1 MPSYNVLLKDGTSAT
16 VEAPPNATKQQ
27 LAEAINRQ
35 KRSYYSTETFE
46 EARARRAEKLARLQE
61 EARQASERFRETQ
74 RGSFTRGLDIGTDL
88 VGQATGSALEGIGS
102 LLGLEGLEEY
112 GAEVALENEADAQR
126 KSQYQTRFDDIEDVG
141 DFFSYLG
148 GIAGESAPQL
158 AAGIAGG
165 IAGALAAPVVGTG
178 AAVAGI
184 AGATAANLPFFYGMN
199 RERQKEAVEQGLRTE
214 VSEGAA
220 FLTALPQALL
230 DGIADRLLIGGA
242 GALGITQKALTGGGV
257 FTRGT
262 KGIGTGA
269 IVEAPTEVGQQMLER
284 AQAGLSLDS
293 DEALAEYRE
302 AAIAGGLLGSAV
314 RGTTGALNIGTEP
327 EGDPTPGPET
337 TVPPAAQ
344 GLGSLVDPTDE
355 QVFTQMRESELAREG
370 AELRR
375 LAQLD
380 AEAEADVTAREAA
393 TEEERAAVD
402 AVTEGTPTEIER
414 EAAIRA
420 GEEQGAVTTTTIDGE
435 TTTEV
440 KSIDELRDTVETTDE
455 AVTETRPL
463 ADTDFDDFGFGKR
476 AAVRKRLIGK
486 DLNDKAVQ
494 DDLRESAGKLRKNK
508 AQTLD
513 AIGRKIKETE
523 VEKTES
529 DVFVDEDLK
538 KKEEKITRLQEDVA
552 AQADRVQTVAAE
564 ADTRRGADA
573 EQKMS
578 FLAENK
584 IPKSETLKGLEQQKK
599 DKEREIRD
607 IEDSMPDREGV
618 KARVQAI
625 MMQDAGAQPDPTLTN
640 EQQKQEFN
648 VALKKATDVVKA
660 EQRGLERELGV
671 ANNELIDINRR
682 ISLETETLLAES
694 DDRAIRGPERRVA
707 TEVRKR
713 EIADEIT
720 ELEAIKKPNKNQ
732 KKRLTQLKKDQEAI
746 GKPEKRTVTR
756 GGKKEEVKVTE
767 KEDVARREL
776 DEGLEEVQTEA
787 KQDFTGVAS
796 KFEDA
801 PNITK
806 EQDTTIAKFATG
818 DKPKDKKALAAYRY
832 FNKDMSIKDA
842 LYMIIYDV
850 HELQRDGAS
859 SRSARKADYVS
870 EEVFKDLQFTGGDN
884 AANAFEWAMEN
895 VDGFADQAV
904 ETLTALNAERGVL
917 SAEEV
922 SRVAGDIDALMDIN
936 NYALNVASAGYS
948 RNVDLYDPRESGRYV
963 SNSKVS
969 ELLADLPA
977 DERPTAAQ
985 IRDMRDKERQ
995 AEKEAM
1001 SLPVDSQINLDIP
1014 MHPVAK
1020 KLMREKDLAGALN
1033 ALSITSNNKRIKQLA
1048 KEFGK
1053 RVGTTKIKVVK
1064 NLKNKEGVPAAGL
1077 FDPETNT
1084 ISIDSEK
1091 GLNTHVLLHEMGH
1104 ALTAAQVANPKSG
1117 LAKRL
1122 NTLFNDVKGEL
1133 STARG
1138 AANLDEFIAESQA
1151 NPEFRSELARIT
1163 VRGENALRRF
1173 INIISD
1179 FYNRIIGRPSD
1190 ALSRADRLIQ
1200 GIIAPAPETRN
1211 SGELLMAVNQGQG
1224 VKFTREY
1231 GKDVVGQVKQIRDD
1245 TFTDGV
1251 KGLFG
1256 LGKNAAKYVGLAS
1269 VNSFALG
1276 DVGKALGIGDGAMRI
1291 HEALQR
1297 QNARINNA
1305 DKVLDGTLKS
1315 VEEKLKKIGKE
1326 KTITFNKIV
1335 HEATFNEVDPSLT
1348 KQEAEKKYENKNV
1361 AGTSTKKID
1370 FWQQMQDDWNSLERE
1385 GKDAYLQ
1392 LKNTY
1397 NTLFENLLDQLGKRI
1412 INVAGDNPSSRK
1424 TRNELF
1430 EILRKNR
1437 IEPYFPL
1444 VREGDFWLRYEINT
1458 GTEAQPNMEIVVES
1472 FDSKAARDRYAF
1484 KLQNATLEKDGFTVP
1499 TESIKDHGSLDSIGF
1514 ENAPPTSYVSN
1525 IIDTLNKNIP
1535 KVAGVDKN
1543 QVINEIVQQFISSVP
1558 ESSILKAFKN
1568 RENVLGF
1575 QQDAVRAF
1583 QIRAYGMARRT
1594 ANIQSSEDIRQQQQY
1609 AKEQITKWAKEG
1621 ELGENRLENGRLL
1634 DNELDARI
1642 KEALSPSNSFIDQ
1655 TAKTANRLAF
1665 IGTMGFNVASA
1676 LVNGAQVPVV
1686 VTPYLAANTSFDT
1699 ALSAVKTAT
1708 RFFSGSGLDHE
1719 VPMYNPDGSVSNI
1732 KVSGMPSIDNYYA
1745 ADENGTLIL
1754 RDDKDIPD
1762 LDKAYY
1768 SLPIGK
1774 GKFKTYT
1781 KREFLTMLRPVVQ
1794 AASDHSLLNRSLW
1807 ADTLGIEL
1815 GGKTKGGKLTG
1826 MWEKFNLWGALPFHT
1841 VERAN
1846 RQVTIVAS
1854 FLNELAR
1861 LNTKP
1866 NAAKGENNLTEGQ
1879 MQAQALGDALSQTEQ
1894 MNGSVSLST
1903 APRIAQSGIG
1913 RVAMMFRTYGVSMYY
1928 HQFKMARAALKQ
1940 AKENGLD
1947 DYSIQQARR
1956 QFVASQV
1963 AVAALSGVQGITA
1976 IGLLQAMADLFLLD
1990 DDEEDADT
1998 VTRKFLGDPLYKG
2011 GIQYLT
2017 AFAGSELDISS
2028 RIGLAHLILGSNKYD
2043 FGESGKEEFV
2053 NLLGGPALGTLSSV
2067 FRGMEDILARGEIQ
2081 RGVESMMPAAL
2092 RNLMQSARFAT
2103 EGART
2108 RRGDLIAD
2116 DLNFGDLAGKAL
2128 GFSPARYTNAQERNQ
2143 DLKRI
2148 SRTIDEERTRLLKK
2162 YYIATRLGD
2171 DMSDAIKDID
2181 DFNRRHA
2188 GKGAKVR
2195 ITPETIRKSM
2205 KQHARTSVD
2214 MYNGVVLSPVLKQYL
2229 LSLER
2234 ELDAGPYYLR

>member
-746 GKPEKRTVTR
+746 GKPDKRTVTR

>member
-27 LAEAINRQ
+27 LAEAVNRQ

-61 EARQASERFRETQ
+61 ESRQASERFRETQ

-165 IAGALAAPVVGTG
+165 VAGALAAPVVGTG
-178 AAVAGI
+178 AAVAGV

-199 RERQKEAVEQGLRTE
+199 RERQKEAIEQGLRTE
-214 VSEGAA
+214 VTEGAA

-230 DGIADRLLIGGA
+230 DGIADRLLVGGA

-269 IVEAPTEVGQQMLER
+269 IVEAPTEVGQQVLER

-314 RGTTGALNIGTEP
+314 RGTTGAFGVGTEP

-355 QVFTQMRESELAREG
+355 QVFTQMRESELARED

-380 AEAEADVTAREAA
+380 AEAEADVTVREAA

-402 AVTEGTPTEIER
+402 AVTEGTPTEIDR

-440 KSIDELRDTVETTDE
+440 KSIDELRDAVETTDE

-494 DDLRESAGKLRKNK
+494 DDLRESAGKLRQNK

-523 VEKTES
+523 VEKTEG
-529 DVFVDEDLK
+529 DVVVGEDVK
-538 KKEEKITRLQEDVA
+538 KDQEKITRLQEDVA
-552 AQADRVQTVAAE
+552 AQADRVQTITAE

-584 IPKSETLKGLEQQKK
+584 IPKSEALKDLEQQKK

-607 IEDSMPDREGV
+607 LEDSVPDREGV
-618 KARVQAI
+618 KARGQAI

-694 DDRAIRGPERRVA
+694 DDRAIKGSERRVA
-707 TEVRKR
+707 SEVRKR

-995 AEKEAM
+995 AEREAM

-1269 VNSFALG
+1269 LNSFAVG

-1348 KQEAEKKYENKNV
+1348 RQEAEKKYENKNV

-1708 RFFSGSGLDHE
+1708 RFFSGR
-1719 VPMYNPDGSVSNI
+1719 
-1732 KVSGMPSIDNYYA
+1732 A
-1745 ADENGTLIL
+1745 
-1754 RDDKDIPD
+1754 
-1762 LDKAYY
+1762 
-1768 SLPIGK
+1768 
-1774 GKFKTYT
+1774 
-1781 KREFLTMLRPVVQ
+1781 RP
-1794 AASDHSLLNRSLW
+1794 RS
-1807 ADTLGIEL
+1807 
-1815 GGKTKGGKLTG
+1815 
-1826 MWEKFNLWGALPFHT
+1826 
-1841 VERAN
+1841 AN
-1846 RQVTIVAS
+1846 V
-1854 FLNELAR
+1854 
-1861 LNTKP
+1861 
-1866 NAAKGENNLTEGQ
+1866 
-1879 MQAQALGDALSQTEQ
+1879 
-1894 MNGSVSLST
+1894 
-1903 APRIAQSGIG
+1903 
-1913 RVAMMFRTYGVSMYY
+1913 
-1928 HQFKMARAALKQ
+1928 
-1940 AKENGLD
+1940 
-1947 DYSIQQARR
+1947 
-1956 QFVASQV
+1956 
-1963 AVAALSGVQGITA
+1963 
-1976 IGLLQAMADLFLLD
+1976 
-1990 DDEEDADT
+1990 
-1998 VTRKFLGDPLYKG
+1998 
-2011 GIQYLT
+2011 
-2017 AFAGSELDISS
+2017 
-2028 RIGLAHLILGSNKYD
+2028 
-2043 FGESGKEEFV
+2043 
-2053 NLLGGPALGTLSSV
+2053 
-2067 FRGMEDILARGEIQ
+2067 
-2081 RGVESMMPAAL
+2081 
-2092 RNLMQSARFAT
+2092 
-2103 EGART
+2103 
-2108 RRGDLIAD
+2108 
-2116 DLNFGDLAGKAL
+2116 
-2128 GFSPARYTNAQERNQ
+2128 
-2143 DLKRI
+2143 
-2148 SRTIDEERTRLLKK
+2148 
-2162 YYIATRLGD
+2162 
-2171 DMSDAIKDID
+2171 
-2181 DFNRRHA
+2181 
-2188 GKGAKVR
+2188 
-2195 ITPETIRKSM
+2195 
-2205 KQHARTSVD
+2205 
-2214 MYNGVVLSPVLKQYL
+2214 
-2229 LSLER
+2229 
-2234 ELDAGPYYLR
+2234 

>member
-1 MPSYNVLLKDGTSAT
+1 
-16 VEAPPNATKQQ
+16 
-27 LAEAINRQ
+27 
-35 KRSYYSTETFE
+35 
-46 EARARRAEKLARLQE
+46 
-61 EARQASERFRETQ
+61 
-74 RGSFTRGLDIGTDL
+74 
-88 VGQATGSALEGIGS
+88 
-102 LLGLEGLEEY
+102 
-112 GAEVALENEADAQR
+112 
-126 KSQYQTRFDDIEDVG
+126 
-141 DFFSYLG
+141 
-148 GIAGESAPQL
+148 
-158 AAGIAGG
+158 
-165 IAGALAAPVVGTG
+165 
-178 AAVAGI
+178 
-184 AGATAANLPFFYGMN
+184 
-199 RERQKEAVEQGLRTE
+199 
-214 VSEGAA
+214 
-220 FLTALPQALL
+220 
-230 DGIADRLLIGGA
+230 
-242 GALGITQKALTGGGV
+242 
-257 FTRGT
+257 
-262 KGIGTGA
+262 
-269 IVEAPTEVGQQMLER
+269 
-284 AQAGLSLDS
+284 
-293 DEALAEYRE
+293 
-302 AAIAGGLLGSAV
+302 
-314 RGTTGALNIGTEP
+314 
-327 EGDPTPGPET
+327 
-337 TVPPAAQ
+337 
-344 GLGSLVDPTDE
+344 
-355 QVFTQMRESELAREG
+355 
-370 AELRR
+370 
-375 LAQLD
+375 
-380 AEAEADVTAREAA
+380 
-393 TEEERAAVD
+393 
-402 AVTEGTPTEIER
+402 
-414 EAAIRA
+414 
-420 GEEQGAVTTTTIDGE
+420 
-435 TTTEV
+435 
-440 KSIDELRDTVETTDE
+440 
-455 AVTETRPL
+455 
-463 ADTDFDDFGFGKR
+463 
-476 AAVRKRLIGK
+476 
-486 DLNDKAVQ
+486 
-494 DDLRESAGKLRKNK
+494 
-508 AQTLD
+508 
-513 AIGRKIKETE
+513 
-523 VEKTES
+523 
-529 DVFVDEDLK
+529 
-538 KKEEKITRLQEDVA
+538 
-552 AQADRVQTVAAE
+552 
-564 ADTRRGADA
+564 
-573 EQKMS
+573 
-578 FLAENK
+578 
-584 IPKSETLKGLEQQKK
+584 
-599 DKEREIRD
+599 
-607 IEDSMPDREGV
+607 
-618 KARVQAI
+618 
-625 MMQDAGAQPDPTLTN
+625 
-640 EQQKQEFN
+640 
-648 VALKKATDVVKA
+648 
-660 EQRGLERELGV
+660 
-671 ANNELIDINRR
+671 
-682 ISLETETLLAES
+682 
-694 DDRAIRGPERRVA
+694 
-707 TEVRKR
+707 
-713 EIADEIT
+713 
-720 ELEAIKKPNKNQ
+720 
-732 KKRLTQLKKDQEAI
+732 
-746 GKPEKRTVTR
+746 
-756 GGKKEEVKVTE
+756 
-767 KEDVARREL
+767 
-776 DEGLEEVQTEA
+776 
-787 KQDFTGVAS
+787 
-796 KFEDA
+796 
-801 PNITK
+801 
-806 EQDTTIAKFATG
+806 
-818 DKPKDKKALAAYRY
+818 
-832 FNKDMSIKDA
+832 
-842 LYMIIYDV
+842 
-850 HELQRDGAS
+850 
-859 SRSARKADYVS
+859 
-870 EEVFKDLQFTGGDN
+870 
-884 AANAFEWAMEN
+884 
-895 VDGFADQAV
+895 
-904 ETLTALNAERGVL
+904 
-917 SAEEV
+917 
-922 SRVAGDIDALMDIN
+922 
-936 NYALNVASAGYS
+936 
-948 RNVDLYDPRESGRYV
+948 
-963 SNSKVS
+963 
-969 ELLADLPA
+969 
-977 DERPTAAQ
+977 
-985 IRDMRDKERQ
+985 
-995 AEKEAM
+995 
-1001 SLPVDSQINLDIP
+1001 
-1014 MHPVAK
+1014 
-1020 KLMREKDLAGALN
+1020 

>member
-27 LAEAINRQ
+27 LAEAVNRQ

-61 EARQASERFRETQ
+61 ESRQASERFRETQ

-165 IAGALAAPVVGTG
+165 VAGALAAPVVGTG
-178 AAVAGI
+178 AAVAGV

-199 RERQKEAVEQGLRTE
+199 RERQKEAIEQGLRTE

-230 DGIADRLLIGGA
+230 DGIADRLLVGGA

-269 IVEAPTEVGQQMLER
+269 IVEAPTEVGQQVLER

-314 RGTTGALNIGTEP
+314 RGTTGAFGVGTEP

-355 QVFTQMRESELAREG
+355 QVFTQMRESELARED

-380 AEAEADVTAREAA
+380 AEAEADVTVREAA

-402 AVTEGTPTEIER
+402 AVTEGTPTEIDR

-440 KSIDELRDTVETTDE
+440 KSIDELRDAVETTDE

-494 DDLRESAGKLRKNK
+494 DDLRESAGKLRQNK

-523 VEKTES
+523 VEKTEG
-529 DVFVDEDLK
+529 DVVVGEDVK
-538 KKEEKITRLQEDVA
+538 KDQEKITRLQEDVA

-584 IPKSETLKGLEQQKK
+584 IPKSEALKDLEQQKK

-607 IEDSMPDREGV
+607 LEDSVPDREGV

-694 DDRAIRGPERRVA
+694 DDRAIKGSERRVA
-707 TEVRKR
+707 SEVRKR

-995 AEKEAM
+995 AEREAM

-1269 VNSFALG
+1269 LNSFAVG

-1348 KQEAEKKYENKNV
+1348 RQEAEKKYENKNV

-1903 APRIAQSGIG
+1903 APRVAQSGIG
-1913 RVAMMFRTYGVSMYY
+1913 RVAMMFRTYGFAMYY

-1976 IGLLQAMADLFLLD
+1976 VGLLQAMADLFLLD

-2067 FRGMEDILARGEIQ
+2067 FRGAEDILLRGEMQ
-2081 RGVESMMPAAL
+2081 RGLESMMPASL

-2181 DFNRRHA
+2181 DFNKRHA

>member
-707 TEVRKR
+707 SEVRKR